1 MNKTSTCKELVTW
14 IFLATSIDL
23 PFCPLNTCLIKCSFS
38 TPWQFLSGLLLLIQ
52 LTFFTHHGDSGWE
65 MQLASHCDSWQPQVT
80 SIFFFFHFRIAYLGA
95 FFRSLR
101 HLFNHLRSLR
111 HIFSHPRSL
120 RHFLDHLRSLRHIFY
135 HLKSLRNLSNH
146 LRPI

>member
-38 TPWQFLSGLLLLIQ
+38 TPWQFLSGLLLSYNLPFLLTMETLVERCNWPLI
-52 LTFFTHHGDSGWE
+52 
-65 MQLASHCDSWQPQVT
+65 VT
-80 SIFFFFHFRIAYLGA
+80 LGSLKLHLFFFFHFRIAYLSA
-95 FFRSLR
+95 LSRSLR